1 MQALCRVTWQNPSVF
16 QNVLE
21 VMGLS
26 VVCQALTQG
35 ITRVQQAVVTMFGAL
50 VSTTAHLTRLT
61 QDKVLKLL
69 LFGFVSAVP
78 LLKLWASLVILCVCV
93 CVCVCCVYVSV
104 HLASV
109 HYVYSSQLES
119 KICKVHLLQSKLMLG
134 RSGLEVG

>member
-78 LLKLWASLVILCVCV
+78 LLKFWASLVILCVCV
-93 CVCVCCVYVSV
+93 CVCVCVVCVCVVCVCVCVCVCVVCVLS
-104 HLASV
+104 L
-109 HYVYSSQLES
+109 
-119 KICKVHLLQSKLMLG
+119 INI
-134 RSGLEVG
+134 

>member
-61 QDKVLKLL
+61 QDKVVCLSVVVPW
-69 LFGFVSAVP
+69 GFFKDPVVGGRILGVHLCVCVCVHFLTCRTWVSV
-78 LLKLWASLVILCVCV
+78 LVCV
-93 CVCVCCVYVSV
+93 CVCVCMCVCVYVCV
-104 HLASV
+104 LVFVCAWV
-109 HYVYSSQLES
+109 
-119 KICKVHLLQSKLMLG
+119 
-134 RSGLEVG
+134 